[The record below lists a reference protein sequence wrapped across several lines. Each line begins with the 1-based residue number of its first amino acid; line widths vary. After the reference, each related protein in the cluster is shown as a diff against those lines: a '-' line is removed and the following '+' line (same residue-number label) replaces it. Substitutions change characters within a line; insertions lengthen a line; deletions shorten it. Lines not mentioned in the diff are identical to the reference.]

1 MHVMDSSRSVYVV
14 VVLGLSSLAAAMGIG
29 RFAFTPLLPLMQ
41 KEFGV
46 TLQQGAWLA
55 TANYLG
61 YLFGAIASF
70 RLMPRPGAAV
80 RYALVVVAVTTA
92 AMAMTE
98 AQWVWTGLRFTAGV
112 ASAFA
117 LVGASAWTLNRLSA
131 LGRSDMSGWVFSGV
145 GIGIVIAGVV
155 TLTVGS
161 LGQGT
166 AVAWLMLGACAA
178 MVAIAGWT
186 SLDDGAA
193 LSAAPPGKAS
203 APLSLSDWSL
213 IICYGAFGFGYII
226 PATFIPTI
234 ARTLVD
240 DARVFGWAWPFFG
253 AAAAASTVLAMRYFR
268 KTPSRTVA
276 VWSLLVMAIGVVMPA
291 IAPSIEVIIF
301 SSFCV
306 GGTFMVMTMAGF
318 QEARRISS
326 SSPTR
331 LIAAMTAAFA
341 VGQLVGPMLVG
352 VASRGDSSVA
362 LPSLIAF
369 GVLIAAALV
378 LARGPAPLAA
388 TRTH

>member
-1 MHVMDSSRSVYVV
+1 MDSSRSVCVV
-14 VVLGLSSLAAAMGIG
+14 AVLGLSSLAAAMGIG

-41 KEFGV
+41 QEFGV

-55 TANYLG
+55 TANYAG
-61 YLFGAIASF
+61 YFFGAIASF
-70 RLMPRPGAAV
+70 RLMRRPGAAV

-92 AMAMTE
+92 AMAVTE

-112 ASAFA
+112 ASAFV
-117 LVGASAWTLNRLSA
+117 LIGASEWTLNRLSA

-145 GIGIVIAGVV
+145 GVGIVIAGAV
-155 TLTVGS
+155 TLAFGS
-161 LGQGT
+161 LAQGT
-166 AVAWLMLGACAA
+166 AVAWLLLGACAGT
-178 MVAIAGWT
+178 VAVAGWT
-186 SLDDGAA
+186 NLVDDPA
-193 LSAAPPGKAS
+193 LSKAVLPETGS

-268 KTPSRTVA
+268 NTPSRTVA
-276 VWSLLVMAIGVVMPA
+276 VWSLVVMAIGVVMPA
-291 IAPSIEVIIF
+291 IAPSIGGIIF
-301 SSFCV
+301 SSLCV
-306 GGTFMVMTMAGF
+306 GGTFMVMTMAGI
-318 QEARRISS
+318 QEARRMSPG
-326 SSPTR
+326 SPTR

-352 VASRGDSSVA
+352 VASRGDNSVA

-369 GVLIAAALV
+369 GVLIAAAVV
-378 LARGPAPLAA
+378 LARDPAPLAA
-388 TRTH
+388 RRTL